1 MEESLNNTVKT
12 LLKVTTVAF
21 FGLIFTAC
29 GAKKVQKVNIVIPQ
43 PPEEPRLFY
52 IDSYR
57 GGSSFSEASAVDLFI
72 GEDTGGSFGN
82 LGKPYGVDAIGE
94 TMYVA
99 DTAMGVV
106 FVFDRLNKKMS
117 YIGDKSEGK
126 LAMPMGIAHDSN
138 GDIYVSDTKQ
148 KKVFGYTS
156 SGQLKFAIGKKN
168 EFRRPTGIAL
178 NSKLQRL
185 YVVDTKDHNI
195 KAYSLDGTLLFK
207 FGKRGVEAG
216 EFNFPTNIAIDP
228 RNDNLVVSD
237 TQNFRVQIFD
247 KDGKFIRKFGQIGDR
262 PGMFARSKGIGVDSE
277 GHIYVADAAFNNIQI
292 FDDKGTL
299 LLFFGGHGSSPGKFI
314 QVSGLGIDAQDRLYI
329 VDGMRGV
336 VQMFQYVSQR
346 WKSENPIK
354 YRELK
359 AFKSDKKVE
368 REETKHV
375 PLNIKGQ
382 KPIGSKLKKEMLHF

>member
-12 LLKVTTVAF
+12 ILKVSMVVSL
-21 FGLIFTAC
+21 GVLFTAC
-29 GAKKVQKVNIVIPQ
+29 GAKKIQKVNIVIPQ

-52 IDSYR
+52 VNSYR
-57 GGSSFSEASAVDLFI
+57 GGSSFSESSAVDLFI
-72 GEDTGGSFGN
+72 GEDAGGSFGN
-82 LGKPYGVDAIGE
+82 LGKPYGVDAVGNR
-94 TMYVA
+94 MYVA
-99 DTAMGVV
+99 DTALGVV
-106 FVFDRLNKKMS
+106 FNFDLLNKKIS
-117 YIGDKSEGK
+117 FIGDKSEGK

-156 SGQLKFAIGKKN
+156 SGQLKFALGKKD
-168 EFRRPTGIAL
+168 EFRRPTGLAL
-178 NSKLQRL
+178 NPKERRL
-185 YVVDTKDHNI
+185 YVVDTKAHDI
-195 KAYSLDGTLLFK
+195 KVYSLDGNLLFK
-207 FGKRGVEAG
+207 FGKRGVESG

-228 RNDNLVVSD
+228 RNENLVVSD

-247 KDGKFIRKFGQIGDR
+247 KDGKFIRKFGQLGDR

-299 LLFFGGHGSSPGKFI
+299 LLFFGGHGTTPGKFV
-314 QVSGLGIDAQDRLYI
+314 QVSGLSVDANDKLYV
-329 VDGMRGV
+329 VDGMKGV
-336 VQMFQYVSQR
+336 VQEYQYVSER
-346 WKSENPIK
+346 WKSENPVK

-359 AFKSDKKVE
+359 SMKAQKVE
-368 REETKHV
+368 RKETKHV